1 MIRRLIVMLGGVC
14 SLLAYPAAAQVEADA
29 QSAGEGEVIITAARR
44 DIDGYDDRVP
54 VIGLRRKADF
64 ALLEVTVTGDTR
76 DAAKRHEEMYA
87 MIRGAIQL
95 ADRRGIQLATGNT
108 VVEPLTLSNYQQLSF
123 KSDNR
128 PDSERVSF
136 LIKTPLADTDA
147 KAAIAKMDGFIK
159 AVPPVGRALI
169 TADDE
174 LTLSVVRPDQYRQQI
189 VALVAAD
196 ANATA
201 TQFGADY
208 AIEARGID
216 RPVEWTRAGLTNV
229 FLYVPYQLNVVPRR
243 R

>member
-1 MIRRLIVMLGGVC
+1 MVRKLIVAFSGLCTLLVC
-14 SLLAYPAAAQVEADA
+14 PVWAQDDADA
-29 QSAGEGEVIITAARR
+29 QSAGEGEVIVTASRR

-128 PDSERVSF
+128 PDSERVTF
-136 LIKTPLADTDA
+136 LIKTALADTDA
-147 KAAIAKMDGFIK
+147 KTATAKMDSFIK

-169 TADDE
+169 QADDE
-174 LTLSVVRPDQYRQQI
+174 LTLSVVKPDQYRQQI

-201 TQFGADY
+201 AQFGSDY

-216 RPVEWTRAGLTNV
+216 RPVEWSRAGLTDV